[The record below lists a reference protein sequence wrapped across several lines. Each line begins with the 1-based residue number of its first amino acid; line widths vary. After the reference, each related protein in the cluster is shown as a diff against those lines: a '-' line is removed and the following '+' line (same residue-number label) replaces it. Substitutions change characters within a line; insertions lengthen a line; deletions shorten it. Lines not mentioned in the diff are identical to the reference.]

1 MRTTE
6 ARGELLFPTAFAR
19 VGASFL
25 RMVAVSP
32 PRGASMLPSARSKTS
47 ASTMHKFRGSITRP
61 VRSLSTLRSF
71 PSRLPGRTD
80 TQDSLPAG
88 GQPLPHGLAPAWV
101 PGEVS
106 ASSTS
111 LPPHPGFAWRTGL
124 PIPSPISPW
133 AIRIKAPCSSRRWG
147 PLLVRSQDR
156 SDSSR
161 TMNATWGG
169 VFYARPMRSAA
180 NCGTPLLSAS
190 KSFGSEV

>member
-1 MRTTE
+1 MELCSGCRA
-6 ARGELLFPTAFAR
+6 ARKARAAQRRPTL
-19 VGASFL
+19 GAHQPHQ
-25 RMVAVSP
+25 RADDAVK
-32 PRGASMLPSARSKTS
+32 LV
-47 ASTMHKFRGSITRP
+47 IQ
-61 VRSLSTLRSF
+61 TLRSF
-71 PSRLPGRTD
+71 PSRLPGRTA

-169 VFYARPMRSAA
+169 VFYARSMRSAA